1 MNDHVFGW
9 YQLNRAA
16 RVPMIQSAF
25 RRRMRT
31 MVLGPEGALRIALV
45 TDSLSAIGADFVVA
59 DLSGVKTEQDI
70 WRVLASLNGTGH
82 PGYCGAEGWDA
93 LWALDARSRQ
103 RPVGLMIGNL
113 DGNCG
118 AAAEA
123 YLIGNVQIGIE
134 RLQYLRVFFTVSDP
148 GFVVRSVGDGHGSFP
163 GRMALYDWSGF

>member
-31 MVLGPEGALRIALV
+31 MVLGPDGALRIALV

-59 DLSGVKTEQDI
+59 DMAAVKTEQDI

-103 RPVGLMIGNL
+103 RPVGLVIGNL

-123 YLIGNVQIGIE
+123 YLIGNVQIAIE

-148 GFVVRSVGDGHGSFP
+148 GFVVRSVADGHGCFC
-163 GRMALYDWSGF
+163 GRMVLYDWSGF

>member
-1 MNDHVFGW
+1 
-9 YQLNRAA
+9 
-16 RVPMIQSAF
+16 
-25 RRRMRT
+25 
-31 MVLGPEGALRIALV
+31 MVLGPDGALRIALV

-103 RPVGLMIGNL
+103 RPVGLVIGNL

-123 YLIGNVQIGIE
+123 YLIGNVQVAIE

-148 GFVVRSVGDGHGSFP
+148 GFVVRSVADGHGSFC
-163 GRMALYDWSGF
+163 GRMVVFDWSGL